1 MPRAEPSDDRLPE
14 EAAQLARAE
23 RAGDPGRDGGTD
35 EPRPAAPGTDEA
47 ESTLVTDTSPGP
59 GGGAAVPPAGPLTEP
74 TGDDPIDTESPGA
87 ESGAGGW
94 GDGDPLGAGSAGTG
108 SAGTESGDGGPAD
121 RELEPTLPEPVRA
134 RIVSLAAAALPTL
147 PTDELPPPLRRVAKF
162 APNRRARL
170 GGGPIATQL
179 AADPLFRQRV
189 ASRVLAEAGELG
201 SVVVSGASPAA
212 ADPVEVAALAYLTR
226 PPGWRDLV
234 EDAGAAVRAEADS
247 AVVAELVREAEQRAT
262 RAEHDRA
269 VAKVE
274 ADKLRDEVARL
285 REELGQL
292 REENRVLGRTL
303 REAQAG
309 QRRAAELLATEK
321 GRASRAAADHEAEL
335 RRVRARLAEAE
346 AAAGAVRQTAKE
358 ARSVDDAR
366 LWLLL
371 ETIGRAAVGLRRELA
386 LDPADRLPA
395 DYVADAFAERPAT
408 ANSARALD
416 ADDPVRLDEL
426 LALPR
431 AHLVVDGYNVT
442 KRGFGD
448 MSLEQQRK
456 RLITGLGGI
465 AAQTGDEVTVVF
477 DGAERMH
484 GLPPAPRGVRVLFSR
499 KGETAD
505 DLIRRLVRAEPA
517 GRPVVVVSSD
527 REVADGVRR
536 HGAYPLGADSLLRRL
551 ARS

>member
-1 MPRAEPSDDRLPE
+1 M
-14 EAAQLARAE
+14 
-23 RAGDPGRDGGTD
+23 
-35 EPRPAAPGTDEA
+35 
-47 ESTLVTDTSPGP
+47 
-59 GGGAAVPPAGPLTEP
+59 PLTEP
-74 TGDDPIDTESPGA
+74 YDDHLPQEDPVA
-87 ESGAGGW
+87 
-94 GDGDPLGAGSAGTG
+94 GDGAVGDPD
-108 SAGTESGDGGPAD
+108 SGDTPAD
-121 RELEPTLPEPVRA
+121 SGGDPAVEPEPTLPEPVRQ
-134 RIVSLAAAALPTL
+134 RIVALTAAVLPTL
-147 PTDELPPPLRRVAKF
+147 PADEVPVPLRRVAKF

-170 GGGPIATQL
+170 GAPAIAAQL
-179 AADPLFRQRV
+179 TADPLFRQRV
-189 ASRVLAEAGELG
+189 TARVLADAGDLG
-201 SVVVSGASPAA
+201 AAVVEGTAPAA
-212 ADPVEVAALAYLTR
+212 ADPVEVAALAYLAR
-226 PPGWRDLV
+226 PRGWRELIDSS
-234 EDAGAAVRAEADS
+234 GAAVRAEADS

-269 VAKVE
+269 VARVE
-274 ADKLRDEVARL
+274 ADKLRDELARV

-292 REENRVLGRTL
+292 REESRQLARTL
-303 REAQAG
+303 RETQTRERKAS
-309 QRRAAELLATEK
+309 ELLATER
-321 GRASRAAADHEAEL
+321 GRAARASADVDAEL
-335 RRVRARLAEAE
+335 RRARARLAEAE
-346 AAAGAVRQTAKE
+346 AAAGVARASAKE

-371 ETIGRAAVGLRRELA
+371 ETIGQAAVGLRRELA
-386 LDPADRLPA
+386 LDPVDKLPA
-395 DYVADAFAERPAT
+395 DFVADAFAEHPGAAPAGP
-408 ANSARALD
+408 AARARD
-416 ADDPVRLDEL
+416 TDDPARLDQL

-442 KRGFGD
+442 KRGFGE

-505 DLIRRLVRAEPA
+505 ELIRRLVRAEPA
-517 GRPVVVVSSD
+517 GRPVVVISSD